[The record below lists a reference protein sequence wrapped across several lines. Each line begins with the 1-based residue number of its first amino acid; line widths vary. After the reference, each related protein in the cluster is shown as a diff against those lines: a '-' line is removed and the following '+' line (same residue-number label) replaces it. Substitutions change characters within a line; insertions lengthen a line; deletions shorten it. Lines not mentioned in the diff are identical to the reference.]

1 MQSQIWFFNCVYSY
15 WEFSQPDPTQ
25 RQTFMAKVV
34 VNSYTVDQDIDLF
47 VPSFKDIIQPL
58 DRNILYPFFVYSGE
72 EDQN

>member
-1 MQSQIWFFNCVYSY
+1 
-15 WEFSQPDPTQ
+15 
-25 RQTFMAKVV
+25 MAKVV

-72 EDQN
+72 ED